1 MAKKISGIPPFP
13 VHFRP
18 HFPRV
23 SCFTLENSRF
33 TPRRGEGCDKILL
46 GTLSTLGWGF
56 LVLISASPGILSPLL
71 PARPEKT
78 LQHFA
83 RGFYARK
90 IKHATTFPLVPYFLF
105 NKSKPAT
112 ANFLFVKASEMQ
124 RR

>member
-1 MAKKISGIPPFP
+1 MAKKISGTPPFP

-33 TPRRGEGCDKILL
+33 TPRGGEGCDKILL

-56 LVLISASPGILSPLL
+56 LVLISASPLL

-90 IKHATTFPLVPYFLF
+90 IKHATPFPLVSYFLF
-105 NKSKPAT
+105 NKSEPAT
-112 ANFLFVKASEMQ
+112 S
-124 RR
+124 